1 MLRADIL
8 PALGHDRAE
17 AISKLHVMQVVEA
30 VAARG
35 SFVAAHHVLG
45 VIRAIYNWANGTGR
59 LEANPTLGLRK
70 RNVSNLASA
79 FCVIQRFARY
89 GKRSSLLQSS
99 PLKFGSR

>member
-35 SFVAAHHVLG
+35 FFVAECS
-45 VIRAIYNWANGTGR
+45 RWASRGR
-59 LEANPTLGLRK
+59 
-70 RNVSNLASA
+70 
-79 FCVIQRFARY
+79 
-89 GKRSSLLQSS
+89 
-99 PLKFGSR
+99 